1 MPSAKKYKHL
11 PGFLSS
17 PTDFKKVY
25 ELIHLCTQVIHASRK
40 INNLVMKLDDVLM
53 YSHLQIL

>member
-1 MPSAKKYKHL
+1 MSSAKNNKHL

-25 ELIHLCTQVIHASRK
+25 EFIHLSTQVSQASRK

-53 YSHLQIL
+53 